1 MQGCMRCVQ
10 KTHPVI
16 FSTEEK
22 DLLPDG
28 GLSVPVL
35 MAQAAW
41 IWYWGGSSWKP
52 GRGGTLCS
60 SIKETDSPFATEMP
74 SWKGSRSPDAGGA
87 SDGPR
92 SHLHQATS
100 SAICLPVRILASW
113 ILLPYVLLSV
123 CSLAFCF
130 KCFSA
135 FAGCFSY
142 KEGSL
147 RRRAAVGGTWLS
159 TGMCLGVRI
168 AVVLTSSCLWSLKL
182 SQVLDFLILKFGRN
196 DTKSLSNQ
204 NRVPRAYRPVRG
216 TEQLFSKWELLL
228 LLFAEIS

>member
-1 MQGCMRCVQ
+1 MLSVLACTPESSSLRAPRRGEACLWDVHGFHARL
-10 KTHPVI
+10 HAVI

-60 SIKETDSPFATEMP
+60 SIKETDSPSATEMP
-74 SWKGSRSPDAGGA
+74 SWNGSRSPDAGGA

-100 SAICLPVRILASW
+100 SALCLPVRILASW
-113 ILLPYVLLSV
+113 ISLPHVLLSV
-123 CSLAFCF
+123 CSLAF
-130 KCFSA
+130 
-135 FAGCFSY
+135 
-142 KEGSL
+142 
-147 RRRAAVGGTWLS
+147 
-159 TGMCLGVRI
+159 
-168 AVVLTSSCLWSLKL
+168 
-182 SQVLDFLILKFGRN
+182 
-196 DTKSLSNQ
+196 
-204 NRVPRAYRPVRG
+204 
-216 TEQLFSKWELLL
+216 
-228 LLFAEIS
+228 